1 MITSPSEGARR
12 DPALGDD
19 WLDLPRALGG
29 NPSKNNEKKI
39 SMDVRRHSGV
49 VNASQY
55 GS

>member
-29 NPSKNNEKKI
+29 NPSKNNEKKNLNGLA
-39 SMDVRRHSGV
+39 STLRRG
-49 VNASQY
+49 
-55 GS
+55 